1 MTTKKERAAVYEAI
15 ALGFAALFG
24 AFVIPALISV
34 RDSVVTVAG
43 GMLFIGWLIWLAYFV
58 YRMRRI

>member
-1 MTTKKERAAVYEAI
+1 VTRKERTAVYEGGAI
-15 ALGFAALFG
+15 AFVAVFG
-24 AFVIPALISV
+24 AFVIPALVSV
-34 RDSVVTVAG
+34 RDSVVAVAG